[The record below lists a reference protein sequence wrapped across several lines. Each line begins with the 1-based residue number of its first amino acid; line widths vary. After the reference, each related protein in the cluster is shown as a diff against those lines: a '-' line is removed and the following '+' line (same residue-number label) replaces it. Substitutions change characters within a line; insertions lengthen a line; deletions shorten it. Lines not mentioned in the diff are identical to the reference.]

1 MKTELFKTIAKKVN
15 REEVLD
21 MMAYAEDVYVRR
33 KDNGSTVTAI
43 RAALKNLYDN
53 IAIAVKQDFVPENIS
68 AWTEIFSD
76 LEYVITELKV
86 AAGSRVGNGRD

>member
-21 MMAYAEDVYVRR
+21 MMAYAEDAYIRR
-33 KDNGSTVTAI
+33 IDYGSTEKAI

-86 AAGSRVGNGRD
+86 AMGSKVGNGIE